1 MKEIVEHIA
10 RSLVDNPDAVKVIE
24 TETDDAIVLRLY
36 TAPED
41 VGKVIGKQG
50 RVAKSIRMVLKSA
63 TAPDGRKYTLEIE

>member
-50 RVAKSIRMVLKSA
+50 RVAKSIRMVLKLA